1 MKVFLNNDQLD
12 PDVADAL
19 YELSNVGIG
28 KATNALG
35 KMISERITIQTP
47 KITPTK
53 TDVTKLIE
61 QYKGKL
67 AMGVLMR
74 LAENLSGAVLIVV
87 EREFMTELVNRLTGG
102 SYSEEQLL
110 SDEDCRSVVQEVT
123 NIMAASYMSAIG
135 AYTGLRIFLTP
146 VMVGVEKLEDLI
158 AYPVEKM
165 SLDPKNCICIDTRFM
180 VQDSHDIPHTS
191 EGNIIVFPDDAS
203 INTLMKALMG

>member
-158 AYPVEKM
+158 AFPVEKM